1 MLVDLKDYIGKT
13 VLILVHSKDTYWL
26 EYFVEA
32 QSPDGQAVRL
42 TDSHN
47 PHKQVYWVNRMLDV
61 GAISVL
67 YEGRDP
73 Y

>member
-1 MLVDLKDYIGKT
+1 MVVDLRDYIGKT
-13 VLILVHSKDTYWL
+13 VLISVDSGDIYWL

-61 GAISVL
+61 GAISIL
-67 YEGRDP
+67 HEGRNS